1 MGVSTCPCAKP
12 SDAGPGCFAD
22 PANAIEPMYKLG
34 PYSSSFVAQNSRTLA
49 SWLKL
54 FGMQRMDVFNNNTI
68 MTEADEIARHKV
80 EETKYANKG
89 KGGGFPEI
97 WGGGGSVTP
106 CPTKEDQQAYDI
118 YQLYENLGLDD
129 QDAPLFKGEG
139 LVCTDEAAKKIIK
152 AGDKA
157 VDIAQGV
164 KDKLKSTKGTPEG
177 ARCIPRKPYK
187 YTCTAA
193 DSTEPNGMPPGAQRY
208 VIPLGAFDIQEK
220 VFEDMKAA
228 HEKIMEVLKT
238 PAVQAAMKKAAEE
251 KKKDLANLSKKE
263 KEWLKA
269 KVLTGGVS
277 ECSAYPGTRAEFP
290 PGFADGPCA
299 CVAEVS
305 DYESKDA
312 WTCPKGRELRYD
324 EVAAVGGPYAGV
336 SVPQWYCMRTGEI
349 LVTVEEPLTCPTGF
363 TPEAG
368 EGGAFGICVMKSGPG
383 CGKSDEEEPLPFDGV
398 GQLGS
403 PVTCDCEAEYVRG
416 VVAGSRWC
424 GVCGVAA
431 WRWCGGS
438 ALLLVLF
445 QMRGGWPDPHPP

>member
-1 MGVSTCPCAKP
+1 
-12 SDAGPGCFAD
+12 
-22 PANAIEPMYKLG
+22 
-34 PYSSSFVAQNSRTLA
+34 
-49 SWLKL
+49 
-54 FGMQRMDVFNNNTI
+54 MQRMDVFNSNTI

-80 EETKYANKG
+80 EATKYANKG

-97 WGGGGSVTP
+97 WGGGGGITP

-118 YQLYENLGLDD
+118 YQLYEAMDLDA
-129 QDAPLFKGEG
+129 QDVLQKGAG
-139 LVCTDEAAKKIIK
+139 VKCTIPAAADIIRK
-152 AGDKA
+152 GDKA
-157 VDIAQGV
+157 VGIAQDV
-164 KDKLKSTKGTPEG
+164 KDALKSTEGSPEG

-193 DSTEPNGMPPGAQRY
+193 DSTEPNGMPPGGQRY

-228 HEKIMEVLKT
+228 HEKIMGVLKE
-238 PAVQAAMKKAAEE
+238 PANKAAMTKAIED
-251 KKKDLANLSKKE
+251 KKKELANLAKKE
-263 KEWLKA
+263 KEWSKA

-363 TPEAG
+363 TPDVG
-368 EGGAFGICVMKSGPG
+368 KSGAFGICVMKSGPG
-383 CGKSDEEEPLPFDGV
+383 CGKGDEEEPLPFDGV

-403 PVTCDCEAEYVRG
+403 PETCDCTAEYVRG

-438 ALLLVLF
+438 ALLFVLF
-445 QMRGGWPDPHPP
+445 QLTGGVARPLFPRGLEKCGFDAPVCRRILVCGYSYCFVDDHIPCGRRGCC